1 MKGFVGQGANLRDLV
16 GPPRNRTL
24 LSFSIARRPPSGGS
38 NACFSPQRTSGP
50 EGCLSRGLGLGPS
63 LPPIP
68 TPIGLLKGRRGA
80 SARPSPL
87 RGARGS
93 IALGGGGGVDG
104 KASLRTFSQ
113 RGFAILPP
121 SSSRHLE
128 KKAARQRFTW
138 LASPSQPGRFA
149 PPDSKTEHPPWGDAR
164 RLFSTSQP
172 FFRSPNAVAIETKTE
187 QPILRES
194 A

>member
-1 MKGFVGQGANLRDLV
+1 VRSCATLWGDHETERCSVFPSPADPLPAGRTRAFRPNGRAAPRAASKGAWALDLAY
-16 GPPRNRTL
+16 P
-24 LSFSIARRPPSGGS
+24 
-38 NACFSPQRTSGP
+38 
-50 EGCLSRGLGLGPS
+50 PS
-63 LPPIP
+63 LP
-68 TPIGLLKGRRGA
+68 LSACSRGA
-80 SARPSPL
+80 EAPRQGRAPCG
-87 RGARGS
+87 GARGS